1 MKIVFPGILR
11 IFETE
16 QEKVNVIVVEN
27 QKLLTKILMD
37 LQAQIAGGDGETV
50 VSEDNKVVI
59 MKKRVELLSQ
69 FFPFSINQKTLIT
82 KIAGELE
89 MIAVQEYHENT
100 MELLSELES
109 FFLKL
114 SMELKGDL
122 RFENINLSAI
132 IKAVGVS
139 VRDEYDTICEALID
153 YMELVREY
161 DKDKLFII
169 LNLRSFA
176 NDREISLFFD
186 TILRHRYHVIL
197 LENCEHTLLQ
207 MEERYI
213 IDVDLC
219 EIS

>member
-27 QKLLTKILMD
+27 QNLLAKILMD
-37 LQAQIAGGDGETV
+37 IQAQIAGEDGETV

-69 FFPFSINQKTLIT
+69 FFPFSINQKSLIA
-82 KIAGELE
+82 KISGELE
-89 MIAVQEYHENT
+89 KVAVQEHYENT
-100 MELLSELES
+100 MEFLSEVET
-109 FFLKL
+109 FFWDL
-114 SMELKGDL
+114 SMELKGDI
-122 RFENINLSAI
+122 RFENINVSAI
-132 IKAVGVS
+132 IKAIGVS
-139 VRDEYDTICEALID
+139 IGDEYDTLCEALID

-169 LNLRSFA
+169 LNLRSFV
-176 NDREISLFFD
+176 NDREINSFFD
-186 TILRHRYHVIL
+186 TILRQHYHVIL
-197 LENCEHTLLQ
+197 LENCEHTVLQ
-207 MEERYI
+207 TEKRYI
-213 IDVDLC
+213 IDEDLC